1 MAGFAKP
8 NSNGASYKE
17 ATAALNAI
25 CQGSLPNATPG
36 LVQALLD
43 NDADVVR
50 QRRKSTNLMK
60 QLLKRDQEDVRS
72 RLVEDATRN
81 CSADILRLVV
91 QRADDSAINQALP
104 IALDKQDVEKVQY
117 LLARGADAS
126 PLCHGFRRA
135 VESGPDDLVNILLRE
150 TKGAC
155 QECRDLGLVDAG
167 RLGHATKARM
177 LLKSGAALS
186 FQQGAALRHA
196 IQAGHNDA
204 AIAIASSDGA
214 RAETEL
220 LDIAVGEAYARTQHD
235 VVQRCLQAGA
245 RGSNTDRALVYAV
258 QNGQRELARLLV
270 QHRASVNQY
279 SGAAVICAVET
290 GDLLLL
296 RIVLGGKPSSSTL
309 SAAVLQTAEI
319 DSVEVAYHMIEH
331 LLDAGVRG
339 DCLSQ
344 VLVRCLG
351 RGGAI
356 QDDENTWL
364 PLVQIL
370 LEKGRADVNFD
381 NGKALVQA
389 VVKGWVST
397 LDVLVRS
404 RASVSTL
411 KTALTATMGMPDP
424 GTKKHV
430 VGLLL
435 RASSND
441 PAARRQLKSDAVEYA
456 AKALDYHILQ
466 FLAEPTLS
474 ENELLIGFVSATST
488 GVHWTTP
495 VGLEVIQ
502 FLLGMDTA
510 GPHVDQAF
518 FQATATLS
526 LDAIDLLADY
536 VSPAAFNTALVSIT
550 KNSKFSNWCE
560 IEHASLVNSFLER
573 GACADA
579 ANNALLH
586 AVDAASSGGGS
597 VLVIETL
604 LHSRSV
610 HVNVNFRSG
619 EALRIAIRA
628 GNAIILAMLMES
640 GADLDAATC
649 AFHEAITAPL
659 DEDTVLNIL
668 EVLNSKGGP
677 SCRPDYHA
685 TTAGRVLPI
694 VRCVFA
700 HPTSAKLVKQLAKL
714 GCNMEAELGATV
726 HGTSEPAEMLFSAML
741 SLWSNKVV
749 SIEVVEALIKAKGKH
764 RQTRTHDISHKTA
777 AAIVTNPILAN
788 VNCVAKSSLTTP
800 LILAAR
806 HCRADIVQLLIKAGA
821 KTDHRDCYGRSAL
834 FHASRAGDLDAV
846 KLLLKSKHKTND
858 GSLHEAARNLHS
870 SVAAALIKNGY
881 SVNFHSSMSEHEGR
895 TPLLEL
901 AYRCDCRRKSVE
913 AEDTILAIEKGK
925 VDKVDIFD
933 QWQGQNALFLALENT
948 HPVPVTKAL
957 LDTIFS
963 SSKIINNERNVMV
976 VRDAETGWPTYSKS
990 PTFHLKLTA
999 DKGNS
1004 EVNQELQQLL
1014 ETKNAM
1020 DRFFAPFGSPQ
1031 PRDAVNIPEDID
1043 KEDKRLRD
1051 EQEKKRNQEEKRRI
1065 QEFDHQEK
1073 LRRQREEGDNSAGIE
1088 RRKAE
1093 GKVEGSQIIHYDQ
1106 LVRQG
1111 EQADQKLRIACQ
1123 SHSSQMWQ
1131 KDMMHRG
1138 QLQRQ
1143 DESMA
1148 QKYQVTER
1156 TNQQKLRFGEQTN
1169 QQKLQFGAQTNQQKL
1184 QFGAQTNQQ
1193 KLQLGEETNQQKL
1206 RFGEQSNQQKLAMK
1220 QSMNKLSKPTTQQRK
1235 TG

>member
-235 VVQRCLQAGA
+235 VVQSCLQAGA

-356 QDDENTWL
+356 QDHENTWL
-364 PLVQIL
+364 PLVHIL

-441 PAARRQLKSDAVEYA
+441 PAARRQLKSNAVEYA
-456 AKALDYHILQ
+456 ATALDYHILQ

-659 DEDTVLNIL
+659 DEDTVLNLL

-777 AAIVTNPILAN
+777 AAIVTNPISAN

-806 HCRADIVQLLIKAGA
+806 HCRADIVQLLINAGA

-925 VDKVDIFD
+925 
-933 QWQGQNALFLALENT
+933 NA

-963 SSKIINNERNVMV
+963 SSKVINNERNVIV
-976 VRDAETGWPTYSKS
+976 ERDAEPGRPMYFMS

-999 DKGNS
+999 DKGNW

-1020 DRFFAPFGSPQ
+1020 DRFFAAFGSPQ
-1031 PRDAVNIPEDID
+1031 PRDAVNLPEDID

-1111 EQADQKLRIACQ
+1111 EQADQKLRIAYQ
-1123 SHSSQMWQ
+1123 SHSSQMRQ
-1131 KDMMHRG
+1131 KDMMHLG

-1169 QQKLQFGAQTNQQKL
+1169 QQKLQFGE
-1184 QFGAQTNQQ
+1184 G
-1193 KLQLGEETNQQKL
+1193 TNQQKL